1 MSLLL
6 TKRTNIDCEIEDVK
20 LIDNFNN
27 KIIKN
32 AERFVRNRT
41 NLSYFYKL
49 LG

>member
-41 NLSYFYKL
+41 NLSAFL
-49 LG
+49 

>member
-27 KIIKN
+27 KIIKKRPSQILMKS
-32 AERFVRNRT
+32 EKVC
-41 NLSYFYKL
+41 
-49 LG
+49 

>member
-1 MSLLL
+1 MSFLL

-32 AERFVRNRT
+32 AERYIFANDKII
-41 NLSYFYKL
+41 LKKYGLF
-49 LG
+49 

>member
-27 KIIKN
+27 KIIKMLKDLSETGQN
-32 AERFVRNRT
+32 N
-41 NLSYFYKL
+41 SYFYKL

>member
-32 AERFVRNRT
+32 AERFVLFRT